1 MWKTKG
7 AVWKRIFCDDWKRME
22 GDLHEW
28 RKRREPW
35 QETIRKYT
43 YDIRYKYMI
52 LCIYIYIVC
61 ILYVCNYLD
70 GKEQTPWF
78 FTNFLPTCLEIY
90 IGRPSMLPM
99 VHSHSRSMVHILHS
113 GKLLHNYGKSPF
125 IVDLPMKN
133 GGSFHKCLHNCG
145 KSPCFWWVNQLFRLG
160 HGFKFANCKRLPE
173 INIRITMINQ
183 Y

>member
-1 MWKTKG
+1 MNG
-7 AVWKRIFCDDWKRME
+7 ANE
-22 GDLHEW
+22 GNHD
-28 RKRREPW
+28 RK
-35 QETIRKYT
+35 QYVNIH
-43 YDIRYKYMI
+43 MI
-52 LCIYIYIVC
+52 LGTNIWYYVYIYIYIVC

-173 INIRITMINQ
+173 INH
-183 Y
+183 